1 MTDSSSGCLLTAQRG
16 LILVHPALLRP
27 WQAGAHDHVPVGL
40 SPVARGRLSGDHI
53 SFLAHLRTFCL
64 ISVCLLARVVR
75 LLSAQLS
82 HPPTAPFYFIFLPL
96 RKQAFYRL
104 PHPQAMCRRSRAF
117 YFACGDILARCLIL
131 QFVDTQSKDS
141 ITLQYP
147 YPNPLVAPQSG
158 DLRIDMHER
167 PRPPSAVP
175 KHLAPP
181 HTWMWVYCRR
191 HGPVEISMANSGHH
205 MNMVNVAGKDMV
217 R

>member
-40 SPVARGRLSGDHI
+40 SPVARGRLSGDHV

-131 QFVDTQSKDS
+131 QFVRTIVCFADRICLKLRVGHPIQGFNYLAVS
-141 ITLQYP
+141 L
-147 YPNPLVAPQSG
+147 PQSSRG
-158 DLRIDMHER
+158 PAVGRSSHR
-167 PRPPSAVP
+167 YARKAAPSE
-175 KHLAPP
+175 
-181 HTWMWVYCRR
+181 CR
-191 HGPVEISMANSGHH
+191 S
-205 MNMVNVAGKDMV
+205 
-217 R
+217 